1 MKAIIWMYVIG
12 VVLMIVLTF
21 IANIGVNIREIKL
34 KRFLR
39 TILIS
44 LGSWVSMFIIAVMF
58 IKEN

>member
-21 IANIGVNIREIKL
+21 VANIGVNIREIKL

>member
-1 MKAIIWMYVIG
+1 MYVIG